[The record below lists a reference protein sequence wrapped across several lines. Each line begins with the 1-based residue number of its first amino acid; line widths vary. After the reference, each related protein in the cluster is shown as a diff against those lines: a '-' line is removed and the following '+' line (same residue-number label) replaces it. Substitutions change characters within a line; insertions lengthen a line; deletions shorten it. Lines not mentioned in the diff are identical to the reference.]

1 MIQRKY
7 NLNVCLALAVG
18 AILLT
23 LALGALQK
31 QYGMFDGADALAIRV
46 TKSVRAQYLTYAM
59 TAVTSLG
66 NEMGLMAVIC
76 IIFWLG
82 HTAEM
87 IAFLLMLLFGNAIN
101 THLKEFFELARPQS
115 HEISH
120 IVGARGY
127 GYPSGHSQ
135 SGALYSWLIYAF
147 VNRYWYLCL
156 IAALLMAASRIYL
169 GVHYLSDTVGGLI
182 CGFGIVIGGT
192 GIYGHVRDLS
202 SLRESIRGSRAF
214 GVALSLALSAV
225 YLAVAWGQR
234 QAFSYAGFLAGFFIV
249 YSMLGFRWRSRNPF
263 FAIIVAV
270 VGLAVLL
277 SLRVGLAMVL
287 PQTQLSNYCRY
298 FALGVFLAISPLL
311 FVKIRLLKRVEETA
325 APDVPGEGT
334 PD

>member
-1 MIQRKY
+1 MVQRKY
-7 NLNVCLALAVG
+7 NLNACLAIALG
-18 AILLT
+18 AMLLT

-31 QYGMFDGADALAIRV
+31 QFGVFDGADALAIRV
-46 TKSVRAQYLTYAM
+46 AKSVRSQYLTYVM

-66 NEMGLMAVIC
+66 NEMSLMIVIC

-87 IAFLLMLLFGNAIN
+87 ITFLLMLLFGNAIN
-101 THLKEFFELARPQS
+101 MHMKEFLELARPQS
-115 HEISH
+115 YEITS
-120 IVGARGY
+120 IIGAKGY

-169 GVHYLSDTVGGLI
+169 GVHYFSDTVGGLI
-182 CGFGIVIGGT
+182 CGFGIVIGAT

-202 SLRESIRGSRAF
+202 SLRESVRHSRVL

-225 YLAVAWGQR
+225 YLGVAWGQPP
-234 QAFSYAGFLAGFFIV
+234 AFSYAGFLAGFFIV
-249 YSMLGFRWRSRNPF
+249 YSMLGLRWRSRNPF
-263 FAIIVAV
+263 FTIIVAV

-277 SLRVGLAMVL
+277 SIRAGLALIL
-287 PQTQLSNYCRY
+287 PKTALSDYCRY
-298 FALGVFLAISPLL
+298 FISGAFLAISPLL
-311 FVKIRLLKRVEETA
+311 FVKGRLLRRVEGTA
-325 APDVPGEGT
+325 LPEAAREGE
-334 PD
+334 PK